1 MSEII
6 EFPFD
11 SGAYEA
17 ADRKWLP
24 NEVLAVAENVRLDR
38 DGRLTVRP
46 GATALSLDTMSI
58 RSLVPYDLGNYRG
71 ALVALGSQRSSGT
84 GMQDLFEWI
93 GRASKWRATSGDSTS
108 NSSGQRLPT
117 MTDIREV
124 GTIPDQGV
132 SVRHVSLAF
141 GAGYVC
147 AVISRAADSTVHV
160 FDPVTNQTL
169 LLEDVA
175 MRLARVCF
183 AGSDFWI
190 TGVDADEDIVGVNF
204 DPLTDETLPGE
215 TTLLSN
221 ATVVLDLAV
230 STFGTGWAVAWCTA
244 SSALVRTY
252 SSAGA
257 SVANWT
263 GVAANTE
270 AVALAG
276 NTTGTLLSL
285 AYQDS
290 SSEYWLTTFNA
301 SGAIQNG
308 PTDIFGGAG
317 GSGTRLGMCFNPTG
331 IQNFSNATLTI
342 TGTNELNRI
351 GLIVHIQQS
360 THTPPQGF
368 HIDYYEARPAMAPV
382 SLDSEEFSGWIDNRA
397 SDRELGTFHVVGN
410 RQLPQCFLA
419 QQQIDTQTTG
429 SNVVSNGCTDG
440 VSKVYIAFVQM
451 AENTGQ
457 GLPSLRAAIYE
468 AETSKLNRRQMAEVG
483 GELLI
488 SGGLPLTYDGRT
500 MTDIGFAECPIISF
514 VSEDPAGQLEQLST
528 YQVKAVWKCYNGKNL
543 VARSQPSPPA
553 SHTLTGANESINWIV
568 TTPHSLKRHSV
579 FRDQN
584 LTVVVE
590 VYRTIANGGNFQLDS
605 VTVVDPADASA
616 EPVAVVSDQPDSTL
630 DENLILYS
638 DESGLE
644 VSAPEPFKYI
654 WPARDRA
661 FTGGLPT
668 EDIWFYSD
676 LTIPARQVAFP
687 FSSRLSYQRRHNQP
701 ITAVGAFEAVGVVW
715 SKDEIAQVPG
725 RGPERSGTG
734 EFDSMLA
741 VPTPGGC
748 IDWRSLVSTP
758 VGFFFQMAPDKLM
771 LLTRSQQGSS
781 AGDVQWVGQPVR
793 DTLEAFPVITGAVHV
808 RAQMQVAFACNASNG
823 LSGRIIIYDLRRQQ
837 WFVDN
842 VGGPIAAIAELDGR
856 LVWLS
861 GGAIFQQDL
870 APGSGTFV
878 SHAIQTGYIRIT
890 KNLGWGHVYRVGLLG
905 VAVGACSVECFIDYD
920 DGAGLRS
927 LGTETFTGSE
937 GTFERLW
944 SLAIQKTSRF
954 SLRWVITNGSPT
966 AALRLNAWAVEVEGS
981 KNMVRVGST
990 GHVA

>member
-46 GATALSLDTMSI
+46 GATALSSATMSVNA
-58 RSLVPYDLGNYRG
+58 LVPFDLANYRG
-71 ALVALGSQRSSGT
+71 ALVALGGQQTAAAAST
-84 GMQDLFEWI
+84 DLFEWLP
-93 GRASKWRATSGDSTS
+93 RASKWRATSGNDASGATS
-108 NSSGQRLPT
+108 RRLPT
-117 MTDIREV
+117 LTDLREV
-124 GTIPDQGV
+124 GAIPDQGD
-132 SVRHVSLAF
+132 SVRHISLAY
-141 GAGYVC
+141 GAGYIC
-147 AVISRAADSTVHV
+147 AVIGRATESTVHV
-160 FDPVTNQTL
+160 FDPATNQTL
-169 LLEDVA
+169 LFEDVA

-183 AGSDFWI
+183 AGSDFWV
-190 TGVDADEDIVGVNF
+190 TGVDGDEDIVGVNF
-204 DPLTDETLPGE
+204 DPLTDETLSSVS
-215 TTLLSN
+215 TLLSN
-221 ATVVLDLAV
+221 ATVVDDLAV

-252 SSAGA
+252 SSSGA

-263 GVAANTE
+263 GLAAE
-270 AVALAG
+270 ADSVALVG
-276 NTTGTLLSL
+276 NAAGTLITLV
-285 AYQDS
+285 YQNAS
-290 SSEYWLTTFNA
+290 REYFATTFNA
-301 SGAIQNG
+301 AGAVQSG
-308 PTDIFGGAG
+308 PTDIFTGAG
-317 GSGTRLGMCFNPTG
+317 GSGVRLGACLSGNQVFVTG
-331 IQNFSNATLTI
+331 V
-342 TGTNELNRI
+342 NELNKH
-351 GLIVHIQQS
+351 GLLIPFAQAGHGLGTLVTYH
-360 THTPPQGF
+360 
-368 HIDYYEARPAMAPV
+368 DARPHMAPIAV
-382 SLDSEEFSGWIDNRA
+382 GSEEFSGWVDLTA
-397 SDRELGTFHVVGN
+397 SDFELGTFHVVGN

-419 QQQIDTQTTG
+419 PQQIDTQTT
-429 SNVVSNGCTDG
+429 SANVVSNGATDG
-440 VSKVYIAFVQM
+440 TKLYLAFVQL
-451 AENTGQ
+451 AENTGLSGQ
-457 GLPSLRAAIYE
+457 SLRATIIESSTVATE
-468 AETSKLNRRQMAEVG
+468 RRQMAEVA

-500 MTDIGFAECPIISF
+500 MAEIGFAECPIVTFS
-514 VSEDPAGQLEQLST
+514 SENTTGALTQATT

-553 SHTLTGANESINWIV
+553 ARLLTSTNDAIVWAV
-568 TTPHSLKRHSV
+568 TTPHSLRRHAA

-590 VYRTIANGGNFQLDS
+590 LYRTIGDGGNFQLDA
-605 VTVVDPADASA
+605 VAVIDPLDDSA
-616 EPVAVVSDQPDSTL
+616 ELVTITSTQSDSSLSDNQV
-630 DENLILYS
+630 LYS

-644 VSAPEPFKYI
+644 VSSPDPCRYI

-661 FTGGLPT
+661 FTGGLPADDT
-668 EDIWFYSD
+668 WFYSD
-676 LTIPARQVAFP
+676 LTIPGRQVAFP
-687 FSSRLSYQRRHNQP
+687 FSSKLSYIRRHNQP

-771 LLTRSQQGSS
+771 LLGRSQQGSA
-781 AGDVQWVGQPVR
+781 AGEVTWIGQPVR
-793 DTLEAFPVITGAVHV
+793 DTLTLFPVITAAVHI
-808 RAQMQVAFACNASNG
+808 RSQMAVAFSCNATDG
-823 LSGRIIIYDLRRQQ
+823 LSGRILTFDLRRQQ

-842 VGGPIAAIAELDGR
+842 VGGPVSALAELDGR

-861 GGAIFQQDL
+861 GGTVYQQDL
-870 APGSGTFV
+870 SPGSGTFV
-878 SHAIQTGYIRIT
+878 SHTIQTGFVRVT
-890 KNLGWGHVYRVGLLG
+890 KNLGWGHIYRVGLLG
-905 VAVGACSVECFIDYD
+905 TALGACSVECFIDYD
-920 DGAGLRS
+920 DGQGLRS
-927 LGTETFTGSE
+927 LGTEVFAGTE

-944 SLAIQKTSRF
+944 SLSIHKTSRF
-954 SLRWVITNGSPT
+954 SLRWVVTHSAPT
-966 AALRLNAWAVEVEGS
+966 AALRLNAWAAEVEGS
-981 KNMVRVGST
+981 KNLVRVGST